1 MTPAYRAEFSAN
13 WRAVVATALGLGA
26 GVALSIYL
34 NSLFLPHLSREFGWT
49 EGQLALTG
57 VAALGATVG
66 VLISGRMADRYGVRR
81 VAQVGIIG
89 MPLVWIAFSQMG
101 GNIYAYYALFTLKM
115 LVGTTTTSVVYA
127 RVTAERFT
135 SARGIALAL
144 AICGAPLVGGLS
156 APLVSAV
163 IYAEGWRAGYLAIA
177 GLSAIVGLAAWLML
191 PKERGPGF
199 GGLTPALI
207 STRQSY
213 ALLGRTPVLWL
224 IVAAMLLC
232 NLPALM
238 VSLQTKPMLVS
249 LGVDAGAV
257 GWLVSVY
264 AAGVL
269 AGRLCCGLALDLY
282 PAHRVAAVAMGL
294 PAVGLALLG
303 MQPEALWIVVVA
315 MLLLGLSQGAEGDI
329 VAYLVAGRFT
339 FALFGTVAGIIT
351 AAIGIAAAMGGV
363 ILSAMLDAGGG
374 YIGFLA
380 LSSATVATGALL
392 FLSLGSSNLMKRV
405 GENVH

>member
-1 MTPAYRAEFSAN
+1 MSPAYRTEFSAN

-66 VLISGRMADRYGVRR
+66 VLVSGRMADRYGVRR
-81 VAQVGIIG
+81 VAQIGIIG
-89 MPLVWIAFSQMG
+89 MPLVWIAFSQMS

-115 LVGTTTTSVVYA
+115 FVGTTTTSVVYA

-135 SARGIALAL
+135 SARGMALAL
-144 AICGAPLVGGLS
+144 AIGGGPLIGGLS
-156 APLVSAV
+156 APLVNAV
-163 IYAEGWRAGYLAIA
+163 IYAEGWRNGYLAIA
-177 GLSAIVGLAAWLML
+177 ALSALLGVAAWLML
-191 PKERGPGF
+191 PKDRGAAFHGT
-199 GGLTPALI
+199 TPALI

-213 ALLGRTPVLWL
+213 ALLGKTPMLWL
-224 IVAAMLLC
+224 ILVAMLLC

-238 VSLQTKPMLVS
+238 VSLQTKPMLLS
-249 LGVDAGAV
+249 LGVDAATV
-257 GWLVSVY
+257 GYMVSVY

-269 AGRLCCGLALDLY
+269 AGRLGCGLALDLY
-282 PAHRVAAVAMGL
+282 PAHRVATVAMGL

-303 MQPEALWIVVVA
+303 MQPDALWIVVLA
-315 MLLLGLSQGAEGDI
+315 MLLLGISQGAEGDI

-351 AAIGIAAAMGGV
+351 AAIGIAAAMGGL
-363 ILSAMLDAGGG
+363 ILSAMLNAGGG
-374 YIGFLA
+374 YVGFLM
-380 LSSATVATGALL
+380 LSAASVAIGALL
-392 FLSLGSSNLMKRV
+392 FLALGSPSMTRRV
-405 GENVH
+405 GENLH